1 MVLKIVNTEDIKI
14 TQLTLHNL
22 EHDSWGESK
31 ESRKRMQVRI
41 LTSAHLRPSQG
52 TFLAMAKRVCF
63 RSHQQLTIKID
74 GLVNSCHSRE
84 SGNPGTCKYLK

>member
-1 MVLKIVNTEDIKI
+1 MEVQVTSMEVIKI
-14 TQLTLHNL
+14 TQLTLHKL
-22 EHDSWGESK
+22 ERDSWVESK